1 MNSMPSPFETVPVP
15 GDVVDLARVASDRRA
30 ACERLSKPEL
40 VALILQYAKVHAE
53 RSQELERMVAQQSK
67 GK

>member
-1 MNSMPSPFETVPVP
+1 MPSPFETIPVP
-15 GDVVDLARVASDRRA
+15 GDVVDLARVASDRQA
-30 ACERLSKPEL
+30 AEKLSKPEL